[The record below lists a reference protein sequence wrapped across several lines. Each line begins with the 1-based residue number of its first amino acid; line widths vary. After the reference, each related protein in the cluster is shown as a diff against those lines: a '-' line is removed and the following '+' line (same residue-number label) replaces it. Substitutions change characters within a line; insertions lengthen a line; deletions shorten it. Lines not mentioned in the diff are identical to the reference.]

1 MSAATRRG
9 IRCEGLLAKQEHNGS
24 SVRLLTRCGQPPS
37 SGHAGAAII
46 AGVTETRLS
55 LDTSPDIERR
65 QVDAWRQM
73 SAAEKAAT
81 VTGLTR
87 AAYAMT
93 AAGVRQRYPDASP
106 REHFLRVA
114 VIVLGPELARLAYP
128 DAAAGDLPVT
138 EPIDPIATALLVTRH
153 LDAMQIPHTIGGS
166 IASSFAGEP
175 RSTVDIDIV
184 VALEERHVE
193 ALVAALSAEFY
204 VDADAL
210 RRAIRTRSST
220 NLIHQATQLKVDLF
234 VAGGTPLDA
243 RQIARRQAVDLGD
256 GRRLHVHPPEDI
268 LLQKLR
274 WYRRGGE
281 VSDRQW
287 RDIASD
293 RPRPGRQARPR
304 LPPRG
309 CRDSR
314 RDGSAGPGAGGIA
327 VRRTTPPTP

>member
-1 MSAATRRG
+1 VSA
-9 IRCEGLLAKQEHNGS
+9 
-24 SVRLLTRCGQPPS
+24 
-37 SGHAGAAII
+37 
-46 AGVTETRLS
+46 
-55 LDTSPDIERR
+55 
-65 QVDAWRQM
+65 
-73 SAAEKAAT
+73 
-81 VTGLTR
+81 
-87 AAYAMT
+87 
-93 AAGVRQRYPDASP
+93 
-106 REHFLRVA
+106 
-114 VIVLGPELARLAYP
+114 
-128 DAAAGDLPVT
+128 
-138 EPIDPIATALLVTRH
+138 PIDPIATALLVVRH

-193 ALVAALSAEFY
+193 ALAAALSAEFY

-243 RQIARRQAVDLGD
+243 RQLARRQAVDLGD
-256 GRRLHVHPPEDI
+256 GRRLYVHPPEDI

-287 RDIASD
+287 RDVAAIVRVQGQRLD
-293 RPRPGRQARPR
+293 RDYLRE
-304 LPPRG
+304 
-309 CRDSR
+309 
-314 RDGSAGPGAGGIA
+314 GAGILGVTDLLDRA
-327 VRRTTPPTP
+327 LTETPPGE